1 MWDIASPWRN
11 RLLRIAWIILAAAC
25 VVAMYRMP
33 GQETIPFH
41 LVWIGLCLLYGLTAW
56 RPVEMVLLAVATAVV
71 TGVVLVDHARRGAID
86 WPEVMEVPLSVALTA
101 VIVVYLH
108 RRHTALTELARRAA
122 DDRRRGEMHQQLL
135 RQVSHELRTP
145 ITVARGYTELAR
157 KRIEDPLVMADTAVV
172 LDELDKLADITQRLL
187 TLYRVDGQYERHP
200 LDLDSLLSR
209 VVRRWMPAAD
219 RQWAVNAATGH
230 IHANADR
237 LEAAL
242 DCLLDNAVKFTRPGD
257 KITVSGRIG
266 SRSWS
271 IEVSD
276 SGVGLAGA
284 KTFSSQGLPGTG
296 LGLAMVRTVAGAWG
310 GTVVLRP
317 GPEGGTVVTLMV
329 PHDDDS
335 SVIEVGEEAS

>member
-1 MWDIASPWRN
+1 MLDTASRWRN
-11 RLLRIAWIILAAAC
+11 RLLRVAWIILAAAC

-56 RPVEMVLLAVATAVV
+56 RPVEMVLLAAATAVV
-71 TGVVLVDHARRGAID
+71 TGVILVDHARRGAID

-101 VIVVYLH
+101 VIVAYLH
-108 RRHTALTELARRAA
+108 RRHTALAELARRAA

-157 KRIEDPLVMADTAVV
+157 KRIDDPLVMADTAVV

-219 RQWAVNAATGH
+219 RQWAVNAETGH
-230 IHANADR
+230 FHANADR

-257 KITVSGRIG
+257 EITVSGRIG

-276 SGVGLAGA
+276 SGVGLVGA

-296 LGLAMVRTVAGAWG
+296 LGLAMVRTVVGAWG